1 MGTERQRSSPSRWR
15 DEEGWAGDTAG
26 VFLGCEPVRR
36 HPPAVALPSWR
47 RHSRTTAAVPTLS
60 LPPFE
65 GVSPPRA
72 PFGSAVVRSRP
83 ADGARPSRRYQ
94 AQAAVT
100 YLNSRRDTECGKR
113 GGGGGADREM

>member
-65 GVSPPRA
+65 GVSPPPA
-72 PFGSAVVRSRP
+72 PPLAVLWCAPDPPTVLAP
-83 ADGARPSRRYQ
+83 PGATKRKPPSPI
-94 AQAAVT
+94 
-100 YLNSRRDTECGKR
+100 
-113 GGGGGADREM
+113 